1 MELVMML
8 WAVAML
14 LVLWVDGTNN
24 MDSYNFID
32 WMLFIAAA
40 TFSFLLLFGGIA

>member
-24 MDSYNFID
+24 MESYNYID
-32 WMLFIAAA
+32 WIFFVAAA
-40 TFSFLLLFGGIA
+40 ALSFLLLFGGIA